1 MPTSEAILIVKRHF
15 VLASDLGD
23 LPHLKTKRRDITM
36 FITKLLKN
44 FIYVVIWIIFVYLVL
59 TYFGCVPTT
68 SPTKYVPLTET
79 PEERYPS
86 LKNVDKVL
94 ESLELGSIAFNAPKE
109 IQWNNTAVIE
119 LLLSPSFSVD
129 ELKDKIQEAG
139 EREGAEIKIANQMG
153 AVLKSSGFEIIELH
167 DDKIQA
173 ISFEE
178 ITDWKWQ
185 ITPIKRGEQTLYLTI
200 SAILF
205 VNGERMRRKIETFKK
220 EIYIKVTFIQK
231 LGIFIEDK
239 WDWLWG
245 VVLIPLIIWV
255 WKKWKSKKINK
266 AI

>member
-1 MPTSEAILIVKRHF
+1 
-15 VLASDLGD
+15 
-23 LPHLKTKRRDITM
+23 M

-44 FIYVVIWIIFVYLVL
+44 FIFVVIWIIFVYLAL
-59 TYFGCVPTT
+59 TYLGCQPTGYRPPPET
-68 SPTKYVPLTET
+68 TEGY
-79 PEERYPS
+79 PPS

-94 ESLELGSIAFNAPKE
+94 ESLELGSIAFNTPKE

-205 VNGERMRRKIETFKK
+205 VNGERTPRKIESYREK
-220 EIYIKVTFIQK
+220 IYIKVTFMQ
-231 LGIFIEDK
+231 LLSFFIKDK
-239 WDWLWG
+239 WNWLWS
-245 VVLIPLIIWV
+245 VILVPLIIWI
-255 WKKWKSKKINK
+255 WKKWKSKKMNK
-266 AI
+266 AA